1 MHFFLTGQDVDEGL
15 TSSLPIKF
23 FIFYRHVYDA
33 VSDYFVQFD
42 KNNIINVCHNT
53 GSRNNRGQADI
64 TLKMI

>member
-1 MHFFLTGQDVDEGL
+1 MHFFLTDQDVDEGL

-42 KNNIINVCHNT
+42 KNNIINVCHR
-53 GSRNNRGQADI
+53 GSRKCRGQADI
-64 TLKMI
+64 RLKIT